1 MRRIIGAAFLSLDGV
16 IQGPG
21 GPDEDTTG
29 GFAYNGWLPALWDD
43 AVGETID
50 TILKEPMDL
59 LLGRRTYDIF
69 AAYWPYA
76 EGESKPMGEMFDRI
90 GKYVVTRGDHP
101 LDWQNSHRVS
111 SIEAIADLKR
121 GDGPDLVIQGSG
133 TLYPQ
138 LLDAGL
144 LDRLTLMTFPV
155 VLGCGKRLFSE
166 GTPARTMTMVE
177 QKVTPR
183 GAVIATYEPGGP
195 VKLGDMG
202 QFNDAKPS
210 AREEHRQAAMAD
222 GRW

>member
-21 GPDEDTTG
+21 GPREDTTG
-29 GFAYNGWLPALWDD
+29 DFAYNGWLPALWDD

-76 EGESKPMGEMFDRI
+76 QGESKPMGEMFDRI
-90 GKYVVTRGDHP
+90 GKYVLTRGDQP
-101 LDWQNSHRVS
+101 LDWQNSHRVG
-111 SIEAIADLKR
+111 SIEALAELKR

-138 LLDAGL
+138 LLDADL

-155 VLGCGKRLFSE
+155 LLGSGKRLFGD

-177 QKVTPR
+177 QKVTPS

-202 QFNDAKPS
+202 QFNDARPS
-210 AREEHRQAAMAD
+210 AREEQRQSAMAD